1 LLLEGGLP
9 VSSEKPALPVPR
21 KSASPPNAI
30 RLQKTLKQSLRR
42 CVYRRWEAAVKGA
55 VLITKTAELERMY
68 RGNTPYPV
76 GKPKVTR
83 RAYGSPSL
91 AKLALQRAH
100 ERRKAG
106 AYREC

>member
-1 LLLEGGLP
+1 M
-9 VSSEKPALPVPR
+9 SAEKPALPVPR
-21 KSASPPNAI
+21 KSASPPNAF
-30 RLQKTLKQSLRR
+30 RLQQTLKQSLRR
-42 CVYRRWEAAVKGA
+42 CVYRRWEATVKGT
-55 VLITKTAELERMY
+55 VLITKTTDLERMY

-83 RAYGSPSL
+83 RTYGSPSL